1 MIVAGNDND
10 YSVTQLGGALVQ
22 YETYVDF
29 AGHYARCPLGETT
42 GCELDGDGVD
52 TGDFAF
58 DLPVGFRLLPGMLHA
73 YRASPSDLAGYVPP
87 RRPSQDHD
95 CDDDQPHRGGR
106 H

>member
-1 MIVAGNDND
+1 M
-10 YSVTQLGGALVQ
+10 TQLGGALVQ

-58 DLPVGFRLLPGMLHA
+58 DLPEGFLLLPGMLHA
-73 YRASPSDLAGYVPP
+73 YRASASDLAGYVAPRPP
-87 RRPSQDHD
+87 RHDHD
-95 CDDDQPHRGGR
+95 CDDDRPHHGGR